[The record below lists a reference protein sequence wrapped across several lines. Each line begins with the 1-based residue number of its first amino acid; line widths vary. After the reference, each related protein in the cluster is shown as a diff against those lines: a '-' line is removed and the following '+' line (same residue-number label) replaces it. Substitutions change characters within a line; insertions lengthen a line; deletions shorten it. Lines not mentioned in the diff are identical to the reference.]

1 MGKRPICCGQGVK
14 KQVMNEEQYAKI
26 VADIAANETEHK
38 SFKRRLDDHDEA
50 LKKQG
55 DILIVM
61 ERQSAAIEKMGGAV
75 GRVEKKVD
83 SIDTRVGQLEKEPAD
98 KWKKMSLEIIKY
110 ILIAAVGFAV
120 SYLFKGTP

>member
-1 MGKRPICCGQGVK
+1 M
-14 KQVMNEEQYAKI
+14 MNEEQYAKI

-75 GRVEKKVD
+75 GRVEMKVD
-83 SIDTRVGQLEKEPAD
+83 SIDNRVGQLEKEPAD

>member
-55 DILIVM
+55 DILIIM
-61 ERQSAAIEKMGGAV
+61 ERQSNAIEKMGTAV
-75 GRVEKKVD
+75 GRVEQKVD
-83 SIDTRVGQLEKEPAD
+83 KIDSRVAVLETEPAD
-98 KWKKMSLEIIKY
+98 KWKKITFEIIKY
-110 ILIAAVGFAV
+110 LVIAAIGFAA
-120 SYLFKGTP
+120 SFFNKGT